1 MHVLACAN
9 SKHPCDRCEQEAGG
23 THFGT
28 IKRQNF
34 ASALVGTFKRFLFEE
49 ETLVALVM
57 AYGCGYQ
64 HPANPTLN
72 LPPLYESVGWKD
84 FCEDVGKAYD
94 TTEGIATE
102 MAQVRT
108 AWLTPTKLGMKSD
121 LVEGWDPSTAVPNVS
136 LSSSSGEEQAIM
148 TNVNPETILAS
159 AGSIEGA
166 GRQGSGNVMR
176 KLEASNRRPHH
187 PPLEPG
193 KFAKTGKDLA
203 GELLM
208 DACVAGDYALVE
220 RFLAQNVDPN
230 YQDDEESG
238 PMLEA
243 CAAGHTKIVELLIK
257 KGVGKLHI
265 NWMDN
270 DGHTPL
276 SEAEYYGHAEI
287 VKLLKANGA
296 SHEKAKRA

>member
-1 MHVLACAN
+1 V
-9 SKHPCDRCEQEAGG
+9 S
-23 THFGT
+23 
-28 IKRQNF
+28 
-34 ASALVGTFKRFLFEE
+34 TFKRFLFEE
-49 ETLVALVM
+49 ETLIALVM

-64 HPANPTLN
+64 HPPNADLN
-72 LPPLYESVGWKD
+72 IPPLYESVGWKD

-121 LVEGWDPSTAVPNVS
+121 LVEGWDPSGAGPAVS
-136 LSSSSGEEQAIM
+136 LAASTGAEQPIG
-148 TNVNPETILAS
+148 TNVNPETVLA
-159 AGSIEGA
+159 GA
-166 GRQGSGNVMR
+166 KGFGAGSGNVR
-176 KLEASNRRPHH
+176 PKLADPNRRPHH
-187 PPLEPG
+187 PLLEAG
-193 KFAKTGKDLA
+193 KFQKVGKDLF

-208 DACVAGDYALVE
+208 DAVVAGDLTGVE
-220 RFLAQNVDPN
+220 RLVCQNVDPN

-243 CAAGHTKIVELLIK
+243 CAGGHLKIVKFLIK
-257 KGVGKLHI
+257 KGVSTLHV

-276 SEAEYYGHAEI
+276 SEAEFYGHRDIVAE
-287 VKLLKANGA
+287 LKKIGA

>member
-1 MHVLACAN
+1 V
-9 SKHPCDRCEQEAGG
+9 S
-23 THFGT
+23 
-28 IKRQNF
+28 
-34 ASALVGTFKRFLFEE
+34 TFKRFLFEE
-49 ETLVALVM
+49 ETLIALVM

-64 HPANPTLN
+64 HPPNRDLN
-72 LPPLYESVGWKD
+72 IPPLYESVGWKD

-121 LVEGWDPSTAVPNVS
+121 LVEGWDPSGSAPNVS
-136 LSSSSGEEQAIM
+136 LSSSSGAAEQPIM

-159 AGSIEGA
+159 ASGF
-166 GRQGSGNVMR
+166 GSGTGNVR
-176 KLEASNRRPHH
+176 PKVQAPNRRPHH
-187 PPLEPG
+187 PLLEEG
-193 KFAKTGKDLA
+193 KYAKIGKDLA

-208 DACVAGDYALVE
+208 DACVAGDMTGVE
-220 RFLAQNVDPN
+220 RLVGQNVDVN

-243 CAAGHTKIVELLIK
+243 CAGGHLNIVKFLIK
-257 KGVGKLHI
+257 KGVSKLHI

-276 SEAEYYGHAEI
+276 SEAEFYGHKDIVAE
-287 VKLLKANGA
+287 LKKIGA